1 MPLRVTPGPR
11 SLPVHFLTASAWP
24 HHHDVLPKRMGPDS
38 SGLSPLNLC
47 LKVIWLPF
55 SCFCEAFVTE
65 LRKVSHIASEGR
77 KKLGLNA
84 QDSLSFTE
92 GSEPGLQA
100 G

>member
-1 MPLRVTPGPR
+1 
-11 SLPVHFLTASAWP
+11 
-24 HHHDVLPKRMGPDS
+24 MGPDS
-38 SGLSPLNLC
+38 SGLSPLKLC

-55 SCFCEAFVTE
+55 SSFCEAFVTE
-65 LRKVSHIASEGR
+65 LRKVSRMASEGR
-77 KKLGLNA
+77 TKLGLNA